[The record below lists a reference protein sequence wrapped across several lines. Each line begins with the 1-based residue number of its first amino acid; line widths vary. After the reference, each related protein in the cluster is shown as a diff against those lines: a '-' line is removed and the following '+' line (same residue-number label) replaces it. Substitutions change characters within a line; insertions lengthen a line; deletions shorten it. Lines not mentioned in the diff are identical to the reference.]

1 MGSKGKENMHKLWT
15 GLLLGMLIT
24 CPFLLCTSQLTT
36 DVKQDRMQWEVFLKK
51 AEIIRYEDIG
61 EGITK
66 PKRVYMQMGDK
77 QASGCWKNPQGVQK
91 GYKEGWQY
99 EIAAYELDKYL
110 GMSMVPPTVERRFR
124 SRKGSLQLWIDLE
137 YSELERTQQ
146 DIPIPEEKQSFC
158 ENMIFLARAFDS
170 LIGNI
175 DRTQQNI
182 RWTED
187 WRLILIDH
195 SRSFRTKRLYTD
207 QLIYGSSGL
216 RKSMGFERLPREF
229 VQKVRS
235 LNHERLRQ
243 IAGPYL
249 TYTEIEAV
257 VKRKKL
263 LLKEIDRMIEEHGE
277 QAVLY

>member
-1 MGSKGKENMHKLWT
+1 MNKLWT
-15 GLLLGMLIT
+15 GLSLGILLT
-24 CPFLLCTSQLTT
+24 CPFLLCSVQLTT
-36 DVKQDRMQWEVFLKK
+36 DVKQNREQWEVFLKK
-51 AEIIRYEDIG
+51 AEIIRHEDIG

-66 PKRVYMQMGDK
+66 PKRVYMRLGDK

-91 GYKEGWQY
+91 GFKEGWQY
-99 EIAAYELDKYL
+99 EIAAYSLDKYL
-110 GMSMVPPTVERRFR
+110 GMDMVPPTVERRFR
-124 SRKGSLQLWIDLE
+124 NRKGSLQLWIDLQ
-137 YSELERTQQ
+137 YSELERTKQG
-146 DIPIPEEKQSFC
+146 IPIPEKKQNFC

-216 RKSMGFERLPREF
+216 RKTMGFDRVPREF
-229 VQKVRS
+229 VQQVKS
-235 LNHERLRQ
+235 LTHERIRQ
-243 IAGPYL
+243 IVGQYL
-249 TYTEIEAV
+249 THNEIEAML
-257 VKRKKL
+257 KRKKL
-263 LLKEIDRMIEEHGE
+263 LLKEIDRMIKERGE
-277 QAVLY
+277 KDVLY